1 MSKRVGP
8 RGGKGKAARK
18 RDAARDLSARAA
30 RKVVGGLLPAVQV
43 AREVSAPTQ
52 GTSTRP
58 TEQVSFSYSKLEF

>member
-1 MSKRVGP
+1 M
-8 RGGKGKAARK
+8 RK
-18 RDAARDLSARAA
+18 RKAKRDGVKDLSARAV